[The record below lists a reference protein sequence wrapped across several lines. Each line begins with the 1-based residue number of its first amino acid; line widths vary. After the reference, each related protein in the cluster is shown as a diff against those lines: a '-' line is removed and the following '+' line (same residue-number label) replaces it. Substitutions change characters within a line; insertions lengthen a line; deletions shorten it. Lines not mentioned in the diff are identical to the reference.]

1 MCIRDRNQAIKDYKS
16 YLKIERG
23 LSLNSIVS
31 YENDIISLKNYILDN
46 KIKESPIECTPHTVN
61 SFIYNSSKKNSP
73 RSQARKISGLKSFFK
88 FLVFE
93 EYIKSSPM
101 SNIESPKLGRKLP
114 DILNV
119 EEISQMISSI
129 NIKEKFG
136 QRNKTIIEILYGT
149 GIRVSELIEL
159 KISNIFFKEN
169 LIRVLGKGDKERFVP
184 IGLKAKKSIIDYIN
198 NVREHQKIEES
209 SNDILVLSKY
219 GKKITRHMIFTL
231 IKNISKKSGITKKI
245 SPHTFRHS
253 FASHLLKNG
262 ADLRT
267 IQLILGH
274 ENITTTEI
282 YTHLDSKHLLN
293 VMKKYHPRSK

>member
-1 MCIRDRNQAIKDYKS
+1 MDWNQAIKDYKS

-23 LSLNSIVS
+23 LSLNSIMS

-46 KIKESPIECTPHTVN
+46 KIKESPIECTPDTLN

-198 NVREHQKIEES
+198 NDRKFQKIEES
-209 SNDILVLSKY
+209 SNDILILSKY

>member
-1 MCIRDRNQAIKDYKS
+1 MDWNQAIKDYKS

-31 YENDIISLKNYILDN
+31 YENDILSLKNYILDN
-46 KIKESPIECTPHTVN
+46 KIKESPIECTPDTVN

-93 EYIKSSPM
+93 GYLKSSPM

-198 NVREHQKIEES
+198 NDRKSQKIEES
-209 SNDILVLSKY
+209 SNDILILSKY

-231 IKNISKKSGITKKI
+231 IKNISKKSGIIKKI

>member
-1 MCIRDRNQAIKDYKS
+1 MNWNQAIEEYKS

-23 LSLNSIVS
+23 LSMNSISS
-31 YENDIISLKNYILDN
+31 YENDVTSLKDYLFNN
-46 KIKESPIECTPHTVN
+46 KLKESPTECSPETIN
-61 SFIYNSSKKNSP
+61 SFIYNSSKNNSS

-93 EYIKSSPM
+93 GYLKISPM
-101 SNIESPKLGRKLP
+101 SNVESPKLRRKLP

-129 NIKEKFG
+129 DEKEKFG
-136 QRNKTIIEILYGT
+136 QRNKMIVEILYGT

-159 KISNIFFKEN
+159 RISNIFFKEN
-169 LIRVLGKGDKERFVP
+169 IIRVSGKGDKERFVP
-184 IGLKAKKSIIDYIN
+184 LGNKPKRSISNYIN
-198 NVREHQKIEES
+198 TKRNHQKVDES
-209 SNDILVLSKY
+209 SNDILILSKY
-219 GKKITRHMIFTL
+219 GKKLTRHMIFTL
-231 IKNISKKSGITKKI
+231 IRNISKNCGINKKI

-262 ADLRT
+262 ADLRS

-274 ENITTTEI
+274 ESITSTEI
-282 YTHLDSKHLLN
+282 YTHLDSKHLLS
-293 VMKKYHPRSK
+293 VMKKYHPRK

>member
-1 MCIRDRNQAIKDYKS
+1 MDWNQAIKDYKS

-23 LSLNSIVS
+23 LSLNSIMS

-46 KIKESPIECTPHTVN
+46 KIKESPIECTPDTVN

-93 EYIKSSPM
+93 GYLKSSPM

-119 EEISQMISSI
+119 EEISQMINSI

-198 NVREHQKIEES
+198 NDRKYQKIEES
-209 SNDILVLSKY
+209 SNDILILSKY

-245 SPHTFRHS
+245 SPHTFIHS

>member
-1 MCIRDRNQAIKDYKS
+1 LDWNQAIKDYKS

-23 LSLNSIVS
+23 LSLNSIMS

-46 KIKESPIECTPHTVN
+46 KIKESPIECTPDTVN

-93 EYIKSSPM
+93 GYLKSSPM

-198 NVREHQKIEES
+198 NDRKYQKIEES
-209 SNDILVLSKY
+209 SNDILILSKY

-293 VMKKYHPRSK
+293 VMKKYHPRR

>member
-1 MCIRDRNQAIKDYKS
+1 MDWNQAIKDYKS

-46 KIKESPIECTPHTVN
+46 KIKESPIECTPDTLN

-198 NVREHQKIEES
+198 NNRKYQKIEES
-209 SNDILVLSKY
+209 SNDILILSKY
-219 GKKITRHMIFTL
+219 GKKITIHMIFNL
-231 IKNISKKSGITKKI
+231 IKNISKKSGVTKKI

>member
-1 MCIRDRNQAIKDYKS
+1 MDWNQAIKDYKS

-31 YENDIISLKNYILDN
+31 YENDILSLKNYILDN
-46 KIKESPIECTPHTVN
+46 KIKESPIECAPDTVN

-93 EYIKSSPM
+93 GYLKSSPM

-198 NVREHQKIEES
+198 NNRKYQKIEES
-209 SNDILVLSKY
+209 SNDILILSKY

>member
-1 MCIRDRNQAIKDYKS
+1 LDWNQAIEEYKS

-23 LSLNSIVS
+23 LSINSIAS
-31 YENDIISLKNYILDN
+31 YENDVISLRDYVLKN
-46 KIKESPIECTPHTVN
+46 KVKESPIECNPNTIN
-61 SFIYNSSKKNSP
+61 SFIYNSSKKNSA

-93 EYIKSSPM
+93 GYLKTSPM

-129 NIKEKFG
+129 DVNEKFG

-159 KISNIFFKEN
+159 KISNIFFKEDI
-169 LIRVLGKGDKERFVP
+169 IRVVGKGDKERFVP
-184 IGLKAKKSIIDYIN
+184 IGMQAKKSVNDYIN
-198 NVREHQKIEES
+198 NKRNHQKIEES
-209 SNDILVLSKY
+209 SNDVLILSKD
-219 GKKITRHMIFTL
+219 GKKLTRHMIFTL
-231 IKNISKKSGITKKI
+231 IKNISIKSGITKKI

-293 VMKKYHPRSK
+293 VMKKYHPRK

>member
-1 MCIRDRNQAIKDYKS
+1 MDWNQAIKDYKS

-46 KIKESPIECTPHTVN
+46 KIKESPIECTPDTVN

-93 EYIKSSPM
+93 GYSKSSPM

-198 NVREHQKIEES
+198 NNRKYQKIEES

>member
-1 MCIRDRNQAIKDYKS
+1 MDWNQAIKDYKS

-31 YENDIISLKNYILDN
+31 YENDIISLKNYIIDN
-46 KIKESPIECTPHTVN
+46 KIKESPIECTPDTVN

-93 EYIKSSPM
+93 EYLKSSPM

-129 NIKEKFG
+129 NIKETFG

-198 NVREHQKIEES
+198 NDRKYQKIEES
-209 SNDILVLSKY
+209 SNDILILSKY

-293 VMKKYHPRSK
+293 VMKKYHPRSM

>member
-1 MCIRDRNQAIKDYKS
+1 MDWNQAIEEYKS

-23 LSLNSIVS
+23 LSMNSISS
-31 YENDIISLKNYILDN
+31 YENDVISLKDYLFNN
-46 KIKESPIECTPHTVN
+46 KIKKSPTECSPETIN
-61 SFIYNSSKKNSP
+61 SFIYSSSKKNSS

-93 EYIKSSPM
+93 GYLKTSPM

-119 EEISQMISSI
+119 EEISKMINSI
-129 NIKEKFG
+129 DEKGNFG

-159 KISNIFFKEN
+159 RISNIFFKEN
-169 LIRVLGKGDKERFVP
+169 IIRVLGKGEKERFVP
-184 IGLKAKKSIIDYIN
+184 LGIKAKKSINDYIN
-198 NVREHQKIEES
+198 TKRNLQKVDES
-209 SNDILVLSKY
+209 SNDILILSKY
-219 GKKITRHMIFTL
+219 GKKLTRHMIFTL
-231 IKNISKKSGITKKI
+231 IRNISKNCGINKKI

-262 ADLRT
+262 ADLRS

-274 ENITTTEI
+274 ESITTTEI
-282 YTHLDSKHLLN
+282 YTHLDSKHLLS
-293 VMKKYHPRSK
+293 VMKKYHPRK

>member
-1 MCIRDRNQAIKDYKS
+1 LDWNQAIEEYKS

-23 LSLNSIVS
+23 LSINSIAS
-31 YENDIISLKNYILDN
+31 YENDVISLRDYVLKN
-46 KIKESPIECTPHTVN
+46 KVKESPIECNPNTIN
-61 SFIYNSSKKNSP
+61 SFIYNSSKKNSA

-93 EYIKSSPM
+93 GYLKTSPM

-129 NIKEKFG
+129 DVNEKFG

-169 LIRVLGKGDKERFVP
+169 IIRVVGKGDKERFVP
-184 IGLKAKKSIIDYIN
+184 IGMQAKKSVNDYIN
-198 NVREHQKIEES
+198 NKRNHQKIEES
-209 SNDILVLSKY
+209 SNDVLILSKD
-219 GKKITRHMIFTL
+219 GKKLTRHMIFTL
-231 IKNISKKSGITKKI
+231 IKNISIKSGITKKI

>member
-1 MCIRDRNQAIKDYKS
+1 MDWNQAIKDYKS

-23 LSLNSIVS
+23 LSLNSIMS

-46 KIKESPIECTPHTVN
+46 KIKESPIECTPDTVN

-93 EYIKSSPM
+93 GYLKSSPM

-119 EEISQMISSI
+119 EEISQMINSI

-169 LIRVLGKGDKERFVP
+169 LIRVLGKGDKERVVP
-184 IGLKAKKSIIDYIN
+184 IGLKAKKSIIDYKN
-198 NVREHQKIEES
+198 NDRKYQKIEES
-209 SNDILVLSKY
+209 SNDILILSKY

>member
-1 MCIRDRNQAIKDYKS
+1 MDWNQAIKDYKS

-31 YENDIISLKNYILDN
+31 YENDILSLKNYILDN
-46 KIKESPIECTPHTVN
+46 KIKESPIECTPDTVN

-93 EYIKSSPM
+93 GYLKSSPM

-198 NVREHQKIEES
+198 NDRKYKKIEES

-293 VMKKYHPRSK
+293 VMKKYHPRSM

>member
-1 MCIRDRNQAIKDYKS
+1 MDWNQAIKDYKS

-31 YENDIISLKNYILDN
+31 YENDIISLKNYIIDN
-46 KIKESPIECTPHTVN
+46 KIKESPIECTPDTVN

-93 EYIKSSPM
+93 EYSKSSPM

-198 NVREHQKIEES
+198 NDRKYQKIEES
-209 SNDILVLSKY
+209 SNDILILSKY

>member
-1 MCIRDRNQAIKDYKS
+1 LDWNQAIEEYKS

-23 LSLNSIVS
+23 LSINSIAS
-31 YENDIISLKNYILDN
+31 YENDVISLRDYVLKN
-46 KIKESPIECTPHTVN
+46 KVKESPIECNPNTIN
-61 SFIYNSSKKNSP
+61 SFIYNSSKKNSA

-93 EYIKSSPM
+93 GYLKTSPM

-129 NIKEKFG
+129 DVNEKFG

-169 LIRVLGKGDKERFVP
+169 IIRVFGKGDKERFVP
-184 IGLKAKKSIIDYIN
+184 IGMQAKKSINDYIN
-198 NVREHQKIEES
+198 NKRNHQKIEES
-209 SNDILVLSKY
+209 SNDILILSKD
-219 GKKITRHMIFTL
+219 GKKLTRHMIFTL
-231 IKNISKKSGITKKI
+231 IKNISIKSGITKKI

-293 VMKKYHPRSK
+293 VMKKYHPRSE

>member
-1 MCIRDRNQAIKDYKS
+1 LDWNQAIKDYKS

-31 YENDIISLKNYILDN
+31 YENDTLSLKNYILDN
-46 KIKESPIECTPHTVN
+46 KIKESPIECTPDIVN

-93 EYIKSSPM
+93 GYLKSSPM

-198 NVREHQKIEES
+198 NDRKCQKIEES
-209 SNDILVLSKY
+209 SNDILILSKY

-293 VMKKYHPRSK
+293 VMKKYHPRSM

>member
-1 MCIRDRNQAIKDYKS
+1 MDWNQAIKDYKS

-46 KIKESPIECTPHTVN
+46 KIKESPIECTPDTLN

-129 NIKEKFG
+129 NIKETFG

-198 NVREHQKIEES
+198 NNRKYQKIEES
-209 SNDILVLSKY
+209 SNDILILSKY

-231 IKNISKKSGITKKI
+231 IKNISKQSGITKKI

>member
-1 MCIRDRNQAIKDYKS
+1 MDWNQSIEEYKS

-31 YENDIISLKNYILDN
+31 YENDILSLKNYILEN
-46 KIKESPIECTPHTVN
+46 KIKESPIECTADTIN
-61 SFIYNSSKKNSP
+61 SFIYKSSKKNSP
-73 RSQARKISGLKSFFK
+73 SSQARKISGLKSFFK

-93 EYIKSSPM
+93 GYLKTSPM

-129 NIKEKFG
+129 DVNEKFG

-169 LIRVLGKGDKERFVP
+169 IIRVVGKGDKERFVP
-184 IGLKAKKSIIDYIN
+184 IGMQAKKSVNDYIN
-198 NVREHQKIEES
+198 NKRNHQKIEES
-209 SNDILVLSKY
+209 SNDVLILSKD
-219 GKKITRHMIFTL
+219 GKKLTRHMIFTL
-231 IKNISKKSGITKKI
+231 IKNISIKSGITKKI

-293 VMKKYHPRSK
+293 VMKKYHPRK

>member
-1 MCIRDRNQAIKDYKS
+1 MDWNQAIKDYKS

-23 LSLNSIVS
+23 LSLNSIMS

-46 KIKESPIECTPHTVN
+46 KIKESPIECTPDTVN

-93 EYIKSSPM
+93 GYLKSSPM

-119 EEISQMISSI
+119 EEISQMINSI

-159 KISNIFFKEN
+159 KIPNIFFKEN

-198 NVREHQKIEES
+198 NDRKCQKIEES
-209 SNDILVLSKY
+209 SNDILILSKY

>member
-1 MCIRDRNQAIKDYKS
+1 MDWNQAIKDYKS

-23 LSLNSIVS
+23 LSLNSIMS

-46 KIKESPIECTPHTVN
+46 KIKESPIECTPDTVN

-93 EYIKSSPM
+93 GYLKSSPM

-119 EEISQMISSI
+119 EEISQMINSI

-198 NVREHQKIEES
+198 NDRKYQKIEES
-209 SNDILVLSKY
+209 SNDILILSKY

-253 FASHLLKNG
+253 FATHMIEGG
-262 ADLRT
+262 ADLRAV
-267 IQLILGH
+267 QEMLGH
-274 ENITTTEI
+274 ESITTTEI
-282 YTHLDSKHLLN
+282 YTHLNKEYLRQ
-293 VMKKYHPRSK
+293 VVKEFHPRS

>member
-1 MCIRDRNQAIKDYKS
+1 MDWNQAIKDYKS

-31 YENDIISLKNYILDN
+31 YENDIISLKNYIIDN
-46 KIKESPIECTPHTVN
+46 KIKESPIECTPDTLN

-198 NVREHQKIEES
+198 NDRKYQKIEES
-209 SNDILVLSKY
+209 SNDILILSKY

>member
-1 MCIRDRNQAIKDYKS
+1 LDWNQAIKDYKS

-46 KIKESPIECTPHTVN
+46 KIKESPIECTPDTLN

-198 NVREHQKIEES
+198 NNRKYQKIEES
-209 SNDILVLSKY
+209 SNDILILSKY